1 MWLEHGGINL
11 EGQVISFDGK
21 ASRRSATSDHPCSHT
36 VSAWADDLNLVISHE
51 NVAEKSN
58 EITAMPKIVKRL
70 GSKILKGAI
79 VTADAMGCQRE
90 IARTINDAGAYWLL
104 ALKGNQE
111 TMFNEVR
118 MFMDDLC
125 KATAKELEESQTLT
139 KHHTVEKGRHNV

>member
-11 EGQVISFDGK
+11 EGKVISFDGK

-58 EITAMPKIVKRL
+58 EITAMPKIIKRL
-70 GSKILKGAI
+70 GPKILKGAI

-90 IARTINDAGAYWLL
+90 IARAITDAGAYWLL

-111 TMFNEVR
+111 TMFHEVR
-118 MFMDDLC
+118 MFMDDLG
-125 KATAKELEESQTLT
+125 KANSKELEESRTLT
-139 KHHTVEKGRHNV
+139 RYHTVEKGRHNV